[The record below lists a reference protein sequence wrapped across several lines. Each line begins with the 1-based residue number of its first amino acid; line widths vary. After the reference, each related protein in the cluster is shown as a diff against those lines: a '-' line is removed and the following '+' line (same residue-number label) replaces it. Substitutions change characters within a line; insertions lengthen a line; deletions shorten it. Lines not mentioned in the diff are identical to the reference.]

1 MKVRTGLYTSDKIEE
16 LAQRYEVPNPD
27 NRWDSP
33 LVKVDISHV
42 EGRLPRDV
50 ELNFDHIFDLL
61 FNGEKAK
68 PNDCTVAKVEHNT
81 NKLNEMQVI
90 TQQIIQAILEK
101 QSMNFGSDRIQVPH
115 STIPYVCKKN
125 RNMPQLTRA
134 KAQFMQVLK
143 GNEAIGTDSVGN
155 HFVDFLNTL

>member
-1 MKVRTGLYTSDKIEE
+1 MKVRTGLLFFFVFLLKLIDFRYTSDKIEE

-61 FNGEKAK
+61 FNVG
-68 PNDCTVAKVEHNT
+68 CTSFHE
-81 NKLNEMQVI
+81 
-90 TQQIIQAILEK
+90 
-101 QSMNFGSDRIQVPH
+101 
-115 STIPYVCKKN
+115 
-125 RNMPQLTRA
+125 
-134 KAQFMQVLK
+134 
-143 GNEAIGTDSVGN
+143 
-155 HFVDFLNTL
+155 